1 MNELNIE
8 INEKIMKIKL
18 VLILI
23 EKINFFICFRMT

>member
-23 EKINFFICFRMT
+23 EKINLFIYFRVT